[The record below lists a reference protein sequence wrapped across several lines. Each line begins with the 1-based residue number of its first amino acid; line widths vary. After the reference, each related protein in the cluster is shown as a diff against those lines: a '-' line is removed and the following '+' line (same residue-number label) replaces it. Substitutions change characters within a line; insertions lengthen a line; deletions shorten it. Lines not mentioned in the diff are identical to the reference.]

1 MLSAALYL
9 VIGLVLILAGAS
21 ALTDGAS
28 AIARRM
34 GVSDLVVGLTVVS
47 FGTSAPELTIS
58 ILSSANGNAGLAIG
72 NVVGSNIFNICAIIG
87 VTALLRPVPVGRGL
101 ISNEIPLVVLSSL
114 VLLAMGSSVWL
125 DGASSAVLTRVDGV
139 ILLMFFAVFMR
150 YVFASAK
157 DSGRPDD
164 ERDAVA
170 HAMPLWKSLA
180 YTLGGLAALIWGGD
194 RFVDGASAIAGGFGV
209 SEAVIGLTIV
219 AVGTSL
225 PELATSV
232 MAALK
237 GRTGMAV
244 GNVIG
249 SNIFNVFMVLGASAT
264 VQELPFAGIGM
275 PDLLLLSAVSILF
288 WLSGRIIG
296 HNVITRAEGT
306 VFVAVYIVYMC
317 FIVAYA

>member
-125 DGASSAVLTRVDGV
+125 DGAGA
-139 ILLMFFAVFMR
+139 
-150 YVFASAK
+150 
-157 DSGRPDD
+157 GRHNSKPYHGL
-164 ERDAVA
+164 A
-170 HAMPLWKSLA
+170 HAETAGYGRCSVHESVSTPN
-180 YTLGGLAALIWGGD
+180 
-194 RFVDGASAIAGGFGV
+194 AGGFGV

-219 AVGTSL
+219 AAGTSL

-264 VQELPFAGIGM
+264 VRELPFAGIGM
-275 PDLLLLSAVSILF
+275 PDLLLLSAVSLLF

-296 HNVITRAEGT
+296 HNVITRAEGA

>member
-125 DGASSAVLTRVDGV
+125 L
-139 ILLMFFAVFMR
+139 
-150 YVFASAK
+150 
-157 DSGRPDD
+157 
-164 ERDAVA
+164 
-170 HAMPLWKSLA
+170 SL
-180 YTLGGLAALIWGGD
+180 IH
-194 RFVDGASAIAGGFGV
+194 I
-209 SEAVIGLTIV
+209 
-219 AVGTSL
+219 
-225 PELATSV
+225 
-232 MAALK
+232 
-237 GRTGMAV
+237 
-244 GNVIG
+244 
-249 SNIFNVFMVLGASAT
+249 
-264 VQELPFAGIGM
+264 
-275 PDLLLLSAVSILF
+275 
-288 WLSGRIIG
+288 
-296 HNVITRAEGT
+296 
-306 VFVAVYIVYMC
+306 
-317 FIVAYA
+317 